1 MAAPEIT
8 YDAHVISHGIDL
20 TVTGS
25 GTQNITA
32 SYTDRTA
39 ESGTPPSTDMAYGHV
54 NIQYANV
61 NWTLN
66 NDNSVT
72 VTGTISDASFRRD
85 QAYSGQ
91 TYYQYEIWF
100 TFNGQETFRTV
111 VQANEAM
118 SKNRSQLGIPS
129 SFSVTVQPR
138 STSDAA
144 GIFFH
149 SKSVGYSYDPDEFV
163 TGIRIF
169 NPNYPD
175 YRPGQCL
182 HSGTWKSHN
191 RSGGSA
197 NILVNGTWTE
207 MRTTAGDNNNPPLI
221 RRSNSWTD
229 QAKIGDET

>member
-1 MAAPEIT
+1 MCIVLCK
-8 YDAHVISHGIDL
+8 YNKFYG
-20 TVTGS
+20 VTWHS
-25 GTQNITA
+25 PTNILI
-32 SYTDRTA
+32 
-39 ESGTPPSTDMAYGHV
+39 HV
-54 NIQYANV
+54 NIRYSNV
-61 NWTLN
+61 TYTVN

-100 TFNGQETFRTV
+100 TFNGQETFRTT

-118 SKNRSQLGIPS
+118 TKTRSQLGIPS
-129 SFSVTVQPR
+129 SFTVTVQPR
-138 STSDAA
+138 QTSDAA

-182 HSGTWKSHN
+182 HSGVWKSHN

-197 NILVNGTWTE
+197 NILVSDTWTE
-207 MRTTAGDNNNPPLI
+207 MRTTYGGNNNPPLI
-221 RRSNSWTD
+221 RKSGGWTD
-229 QAKIGDET
+229 QAKIGDGA

>member
-8 YDAHVISHGIDL
+8 YDAHVISPGIDL

-39 ESGTPPSTDMAYGHV
+39 ESGTPPSTDMAYSHV
-54 NIQYANV
+54 NIQYSNV
-61 NWTLN
+61 QWTVN

-91 TYYQYEIWF
+91 TYYQYEIWI
-100 TFNGQETFRTV
+100 TFNGQETFRTI

-118 SKNRSQLGIPS
+118 SKNRTQLGIPS

-138 STSDAA
+138 ATSDAA

-149 SKSVGYSYDPDEFV
+149 SKSVGYTYAPDEFV

-197 NILVNGTWTE
+197 NILVNNTWTE

-221 RRSNSWTD
+221 RRNNSWTD
-229 QAKIGDET
+229 QAKIGDEA

>member
-8 YDAHVISHGIDL
+8 YDAHIISPGIDL

-54 NIQYANV
+54 NIQYSNV
-61 NWTLN
+61 TYTVN

-100 TFNGQETFRTV
+100 TFNGQETFRTT

-129 SFSVTVQPR
+129 SFTVTVQPR

-182 HSGTWKSHN
+182 HSGVWKSHN

-197 NILVNGTWTE
+197 NILVSGTWTE
-207 MRTTAGDNNNPPLI
+207 MRTTYGNNDNPPLI
-221 RRSNSWTD
+221 RKSGSWTD
-229 QAKIGDET
+229 QAKIGDGA